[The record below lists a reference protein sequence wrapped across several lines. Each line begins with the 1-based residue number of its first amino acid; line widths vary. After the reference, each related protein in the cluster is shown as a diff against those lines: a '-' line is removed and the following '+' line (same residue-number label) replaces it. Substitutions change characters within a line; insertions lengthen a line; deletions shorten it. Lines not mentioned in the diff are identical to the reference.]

1 MDMMEFPIKFGPTGL
16 KKLTEG
22 THEYY
27 SQLLSIVMRTE
38 PSTHPFY
45 PTFGASD
52 PAFTTIDRGLF
63 VLNAARYV
71 PEVLIKNVS
80 IADDAG
86 GAGRTD
92 VSVTFEIR
100 RN

>member
-1 MDMMEFPIKFGPTGL
+1 MDMIEFPIKFDTTGI

-27 SQLLSIVMRTE
+27 SQLLSICMRTE
-38 PSTHPFY
+38 PSTHPFS
-45 PTFGASD
+45 PTFGAND
-52 PAFTTIDRGLF
+52 PSFTSVDRGLF
-63 VLNAARYV
+63 VLNAAKYI

-80 IADDAG
+80 VSDASPG
-86 GAGRTD
+86 VGRTS
-92 VSVTFEIR
+92 VTVTFEIR